1 MNSVTKLLG
10 GLLDWIDAR
19 YPLTKTWNY
28 HLARY
33 YAPKNFNTWYY
44 TGSLALLIMAIMLL
58 TGIWLSMVY
67 IPTAAEAFASV
78 EFIMRDVE
86 WGWLLRYI
94 HAVGGSAFFIIF
106 YLEFC
111 HCCIQSKAL

>member
-58 TGIWLSMVY
+58 TGIWLSMV
-67 IPTAAEAFASV
+67 
-78 EFIMRDVE
+78 
-86 WGWLLRYI
+86 
-94 HAVGGSAFFIIF
+94 
-106 YLEFC
+106 
-111 HCCIQSKAL
+111 